1 MIYKEAYESA
11 VKRLQK
17 AGIEEAT
24 LDARLLLE
32 EACGTDRNTLLAH
45 PDRPLSEEEI
55 TSFEKMVS
63 AREDRIPLQQITG
76 YCDFMG
82 LRFYVNRHVLTPRQD
97 TENMVEE
104 AMRYLH
110 DGMRVLDVCT
120 GSGCIL
126 LSLLRYS
133 NCCEGVG
140 IDLSDE
146 ALSVARKNAEDLGLT
161 GRASFYQGDLFE
173 ALTVAGREE
182 KFELLVS
189 NPPYI
194 RSDVIETLMPEVKD
208 HEPRMALDGD
218 ADGLT
223 FYKRICKE
231 AMPYLCGG
239 ARIVFEIGYDQAAD
253 VMRIMEDAGYRGIE
267 TIKDYAGN
275 DRIVTGVYFG

>member
-1 MIYKEAYESA
+1 MKYKEVYERA
-11 VKRLQK
+11 AARLQQ
-17 AGIEEAT
+17 AGVEEAA

-45 PDRPLSEEEI
+45 PDRMLSEEER

-63 AREDRIPLQQITG
+63 AREKRIPLQQITG

-82 LRFYVNRHVLTPRQD
+82 LRFYVNQDVLIPRQD
-97 TENMVEE
+97 TENLVEE

-110 DGMRVLDVCT
+110 DGMRILDVCT

-133 NCCEGVG
+133 NGCKGIG

-146 ALSVARKNAEDLGLT
+146 ALSVARKNAEALELSGQ
-161 GRASFYQGDLFE
+161 ASFFQGDLFA
-173 ALTVAGREE
+173 ALVSAGREE

-218 ADGLT
+218 ADGLI
-223 FYKRICKE
+223 FYRRICRE
-231 AMPYLCGG
+231 ALPYLCGG

-253 VMRIMEDAGYRGIE
+253 VSGIMEEAGYRGIE

>member
-1 MIYKEAYESA
+1 MKYKEVYERA
-11 VKRLQK
+11 AARLQQ
-17 AGIEEAT
+17 AGVEEAA

-45 PDRPLSEEEI
+45 PDREVSGDELA
-55 TSFEKMVS
+55 SFEKMVS
-63 AREDRIPLQQITG
+63 DREKRIPLQQITR

-82 LRFYVNRHVLTPRQD
+82 LRFYVNQNVLTPRQD

-104 AMRYLH
+104 AMKYVH
-110 DGMRVLDVCT
+110 DGMHILDVCT

-133 NCCEGVG
+133 NDCRGVG
-140 IDLSDE
+140 VDLSDAALAVAKRNAE
-146 ALSVARKNAEDLGLT
+146 ALDLS
-161 GRASFYQGDLFE
+161 GRASFFQGDLFA
-173 ALTVAGREE
+173 ALAAAGREE
-182 KFELLVS
+182 KFDILVS

-223 FYKRICKE
+223 FYRRICRE
-231 AMPYLCGG
+231 AEPFLNGG

>member
-1 MIYKEAYESA
+1 MMYKEACDRA
-11 VKRLQK
+11 AKRLHE
-17 AGIEEAT
+17 AGIEEAA

-32 EACGTDRNTLLAH
+32 EVCGTDRNTLLAH
-45 PDRPLSEEEI
+45 PDRMLSEEER

-63 AREDRIPLQQITG
+63 AREKRIPLQQITG

-82 LRFYVNRHVLTPRQD
+82 IRFYVNPDVLIPRQD
-97 TENMVEE
+97 TENLVEE

-110 DGMRVLDVCT
+110 DGMRILDVCT

-133 NCCEGVG
+133 NGCKGIG

-146 ALSVARKNAEDLGLT
+146 ALSVARKNAEALELSGQ
-161 GRASFYQGDLFE
+161 ASFFQGDLFA
-173 ALTVAGREE
+173 ALVSAGREE

-218 ADGLT
+218 ADGLS
-223 FYKRICKE
+223 FYRRICRE
-231 AMPYLCGG
+231 ALPYLCGG

-253 VMRIMEDAGYRGIE
+253 VMRIMEDAGYCGIE